1 MTARPDPTTP
11 ASSRPTTFPTK
22 LTRLNSTR
30 SVVARSDIR
39 EPVHRA
45 RTVADL
51 FNGNA
56 HVSQNGHV
64 EVRQRRSF
72 GITDV
77 TTASDPRRLAA
88 DERNRQI
95 VVEV

>member
-1 MTARPDPTTP
+1 MTATPDPTTTTR
-11 ASSRPTTFPTK
+11 SGPTSFPTR

-56 HVSQNGHV
+56 HIPKNGHM
-64 EVRQRRSF
+64 EIRQWRSF